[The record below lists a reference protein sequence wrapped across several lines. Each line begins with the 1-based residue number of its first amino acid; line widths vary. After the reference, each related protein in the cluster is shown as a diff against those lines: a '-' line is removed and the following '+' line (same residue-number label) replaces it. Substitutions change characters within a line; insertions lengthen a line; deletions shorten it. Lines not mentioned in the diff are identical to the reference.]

1 MADVFFFLGA
11 VFVVS
16 VFLPM
21 TDSGLTQSPFVSALE
36 KIPLPFLGVGIPYA
50 ADIMNFVI
58 VTAILS
64 TANSGLY
71 ASGRMIYGLSQK
83 KMFFPLFAKLN
94 ASGTPTYALYLSLG
108 VTLIGMLTE
117 AFAPEKIMASLI
129 NVVSFMVIIVWISIS
144 VAQYRF
150 RKEYLA
156 LGKSLKDL
164 PYKAPLNPLIQ
175 IIGISGCLVGLIG
188 AYMDANERIGGYLT
202 LVFMGLCYGAY
213 YLSKDKWGYQQEK
226 GI

>member
-1 MADVFFFLGA
+1 M
-11 VFVVS
+11 VS